1 MEQTITTHQNN
12 LTDSDAIQKVRENK
26 VQTLSFPIIHLLK
39 QWTMIQKKV
48 INNLLMIKM
57 KFRR

>member
-1 MEQTITTHQNN
+1 MKQTITTHQSN
-12 LTDSDAIQKVRENK
+12 LKDIVVLLKVIKNK
-26 VQTLSFPIIHLLK
+26 VQTLSFRIIHLLK
-39 QWTMIQKKV
+39 HWTLIQKKV